1 MSSGST
7 PGHSTPTRDVPPA
20 KSRDGAAQASQIAVR
35 AVQLRKS
42 FPLERNVVGRVTR
55 VLRAVDGVDLE
66 IERGRTLGIVGE
78 SGSGKTTVGRLISR
92 LEEADSGRIEVGGVD
107 MTHARGTQLQRFR
120 SMLQIIFQDPY
131 GALDPTKT
139 IGHAVAEPLL
149 VQGKLSR
156 SQMAAAAGRLLE
168 TVALDPGLA
177 RRYPRELSGGQRQ
190 RICIAR
196 ALALGPQ
203 VLVADEPTSALDLS
217 TRSEILN
224 LLMALQKKQ
233 GQTIVLISH
242 DFATVRHL
250 SHRIAVMYRGRV
262 VEDGPTEE
270 VVENPRH
277 PYTQALLSAVPVLD
291 PDQRGRERV
300 VPLNRADRAGPDGS
314 GCKFRARC
322 PVALDECARVD
333 PPLFDIGGQHG
344 VACLHA
350 KSEHTDNDRSHA
362 RGVAAR

>member
-1 MSSGST
+1 MRSG
-7 PGHSTPTRDVPPA
+7 PAAGGAPTAGTSVA
-20 KSRDGAAQASQIAVR
+20 KKGDGAAAASEVVVR
-35 AVQLRKS
+35 AVALRKS

-55 VLRAVDGVDLE
+55 VMRAVDGVDLE
-66 IERGRTLGIVGE
+66 IARGKTLGIVGE

-107 MTHARGTQLQRFR
+107 VTHARGAQLQRFR

-139 IGHAVAEPLL
+139 IGHAIAEPLL
-149 VQGKLSR
+149 VQGKISR
-156 SQMAAAAGRLLE
+156 SQMIREAGRLLE

-224 LLMALQKKQ
+224 LLMALQKQQ

-270 VVENPRH
+270 VVENPKH

-291 PDQRGRERV
+291 PDQRGRDRIR
-300 VPLNRADRAGPDGS
+300 PANGADQGAPGGS
-314 GCKFRARC
+314 GCNFRARG
-322 PVALDECARVD
+322 PVATDECARVD
-333 PPLFDIGGQHG
+333 PPLVTIGAGHG
-344 VACLHA
+344 VACV
-350 KSEHTDNDRSHA
+350 HA
-362 RGVAAR
+362 RAERTEAAHSLGPGVANE